1 MIFPSSP
8 ENIRQAAALLR
19 AGRLVVMPTETVY
32 GLAANALD
40 ENAVR
45 SIFAAKGRPA
55 SNPLIVHVT
64 GEAMARSLAAE
75 WPSAAEALAQRF
87 WPGPLTIVVPKIPEI
102 PDLVTAGLSTV
113 ALRSPAHPVAQA
125 LIREAGVPLAAP
137 SANRF
142 TELSPTTAAHVPA
155 GLGEMILDGGPSTV
169 GIESTVISLS
179 PSGPRILRPG
189 MITRA
194 QIEGVIGPVEESA
207 GKESPGQHPKH
218 YRPRTPVVLGANP
231 ATGRG
236 RRLDCATMPSDPAG
250 YAEAL
255 YRTLHDLDAEC
266 LDWIAVE
273 PPPTGPEWAGI
284 RDRLRRAAQDSE
296 GIW

>member
-8 ENIRQAAALLR
+8 ENIRRAADWLR

-45 SIFAAKGRPA
+45 AIFAAKGRPA

-64 GEAMARSLAAE
+64 DAGMARSLASQ
-75 WPSAAEALAQRF
+75 WPDRAEALAQHF
-87 WPGPLTIVVPKIPEI
+87 WPGPLTIVVPKNSAV
-102 PDLVTAGLSTV
+102 PDLVTAGLGSV
-113 ALRSPAHPVAQA
+113 ALRSPAHSVAQA
-125 LIREAGVPLAAP
+125 LLCETALPLAAP

-142 TELSPTTAAHVPA
+142 TELSPTMAAHVPSDLA
-155 GLGEMILDGGPSTV
+155 GMILDGGPCAV
-169 GIESTVISLS
+169 GIESTVISLVGVM
-179 PSGPRILRPG
+179 PCILRPG

-194 QIEGVIGPVEESA
+194 QIEAVIGPVEEGSGA
-207 GKESPGQHPKH
+207 ESPGQHPKH
-218 YRPRTPVVLGANP
+218 YSPRTPVVLGESP
-231 ATGRG
+231 RTGRG
-236 RRLDCATMPSDPAG
+236 ARLDFAVMPQDPAA

-273 PPPTGPEWAGI
+273 PPPEGPEWAGI
-284 RDRLRRAAQDSE
+284 HDRLHRAAH
-296 GIW
+296 I